1 LDWGENSMS
10 QAKEA
15 HPKVRKWKRMRAV
28 DRRRQILEAA
38 QHVFAEQNYDT
49 ATMAKIA
56 TAAGIT
62 EPTIYM
68 HFRSKKD
75 LFIAVLEESYAYI
88 MEIIKQLWGKQG
100 DLYTRYR
107 SAIKEL
113 YNLIDDETHT
123 GIAKLWIIAATVN
136 DPEIASY
143 VVRFDKDLL
152 AFVSK
157 DMKKAVQTEKIT
169 LKYNPEVFARIF
181 ISLIINSTT
190 LILTGSKI
198 SKRELDGV
206 LDLLLDSILQRS
218 E

>member
-1 LDWGENSMS
+1 M
-10 QAKEA
+10 
-15 HPKVRKWKRMRAV
+15 
-28 DRRRQILEAA
+28 
-38 QHVFAEQNYDT
+38 
-49 ATMAKIA
+49 
-56 TAAGIT
+56 
-62 EPTIYM
+62 
-68 HFRSKKD
+68 
-75 LFIAVLEESYAYI
+75 FIAVLEESYAYI